1 MTKRLIDVKQ
11 LRARKDH
18 ICSKCKTTIS
28 KGEIYYYKMFISS
41 DNKSFS
47 PQRTHL
53 DKCSNKLE
61 ILFMNILAC
70 WKKLF

>member
-1 MTKRLIDVKQ
+1 MTKRLIDIKQ
-11 LRARKDH
+11 PRARKEYT
-18 ICSKCKTTIS
+18 CNKCGTIIS
-28 KGEIYYYKMFISS
+28 KGEIYSYKIFISS

-47 PQRTHL
+47 PERYHL
-53 DKCSNKLE
+53 NCPSKLE